1 MTSPAAPRP
10 PLPPT
15 GPDDPIG
22 PAGPAG
28 PATPAGRAAP
38 DPATVFGAVYR
49 LLLRSI
55 ATRGRLAAI
64 GTLAAV
70 SLLTALAVG
79 AASPTD
85 PLDAATRYANLN
97 LTTLVP
103 VAVLVF
109 GAATLGD
116 LVDDTTLVYLW
127 LRPVPSWVHVASAW
141 AATCTITLPLV
152 GAPILLATA
161 MIEPD
166 ADLLLATVLGAVV
179 AIAAYS
185 ALFVMAGIR
194 FRRALPWGL
203 VYILIWEGFVAS
215 AGETAARL
223 AIRSYVRSIISQLT
237 GQELKL
243 ADFNLASGILVPL
256 AIAVVALAYA
266 SRRLARADVA

>member
-1 MTSPAAPRP
+1 MTLTPPPPPPGQPGSPEAAAPGPSVGPGGSLPRP
-10 PLPPT
+10 LT
-15 GPDDPIG
+15 VL
-22 PAGPAG
+22 
-28 PATPAGRAAP
+28 AAE
-38 DPATVFGAVYR
+38 YR

-64 GTLAAV
+64 GALAAV
-70 SLLTALAVG
+70 SLLTSILVSLA
-79 AASPTD
+79 PLDD
-85 PLDAATRYANLN
+85 PLRSATNFVNLD

-116 LVDDTTLVYLW
+116 LVDDATLVYLW
-127 LRPVPSWVHVASAW
+127 LRPVPAWVHVAAAW
-141 AATCTITLPLV
+141 LATVTITVPLV
-152 GAPILLATA
+152 GAPVLLSAA
-161 MIEPD
+161 IIEPD
-166 ADLLLATVLGAVV
+166 PDLLLATVIGGSV

-223 AIRSYVRSIISQLT
+223 AVRSYVRSILSELT
-237 GQELKL
+237 GQELRL
-243 ADFNLASGILVPL
+243 AEFDLASGIVVPL
-256 AIAVVALAYA
+256 VAGVLALAYA
-266 SRRLARADVA
+266 SRRLARTDVA